1 VIFSI
6 DRNNLTSGMKSLGY
20 RGSFCL
26 MLGVDDK
33 AIENY
38 RDAARFGEEAV
49 QIYLRS
55 KGIQW

>member
-1 VIFSI
+1 VVFPI

-20 RGSFCL
+20 RGSFYL
-26 MLGVDDK
+26 VLGVDGK

-38 RDAARFGEEAV
+38 RVAARFGEEAV
-49 QIYLRS
+49 QDYLRS